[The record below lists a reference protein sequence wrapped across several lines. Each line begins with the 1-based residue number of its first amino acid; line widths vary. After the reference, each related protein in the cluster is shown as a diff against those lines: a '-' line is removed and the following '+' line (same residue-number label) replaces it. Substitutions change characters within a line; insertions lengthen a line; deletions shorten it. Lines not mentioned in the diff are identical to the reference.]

1 MGQVTSAEHT
11 QAQDLHDNTTGPTRK
26 SLPVSRTQQSSKLW
40 PHLLNKG
47 GGSKFWQQLQRS
59 I

>member
-11 QAQDLHDNTTGPTRK
+11 QAQDIHVNTTGPTNK
-26 SLPVSRTQQSSKLW
+26 PLPESRTQQISKLW

-47 GGSKFWQQLQRS
+47 GSSKFWQQLQRG